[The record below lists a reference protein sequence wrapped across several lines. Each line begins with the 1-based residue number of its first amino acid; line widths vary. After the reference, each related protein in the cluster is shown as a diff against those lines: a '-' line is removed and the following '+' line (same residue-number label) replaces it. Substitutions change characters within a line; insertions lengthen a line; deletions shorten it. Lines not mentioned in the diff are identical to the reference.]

1 MYVLHRKGLLL
12 PLKIKAFMMKKFFYT
27 LVCVLL
33 FASCTSGK
41 PKEEAAGKSDSLASA
56 LDTCTAD
63 SVPNPP
69 KAADGLFDDFIYS
82 FMSTKRFQ
90 YERIIFPLKNVVALQ
105 NGCTMQKL
113 DSRFVFAA
121 QLVMDSL

>member
-12 PLKIKAFMMKKFFYT
+12 PLKIKVFMMKKFFYM

-82 FMSTKRFQ
+82 FMCIKSRQ
-90 YERIIFPLKNVVALQ
+90 EPLSVHLIKNVLFHFSLRKV
-105 NGCTMQKL
+105 NPFENHMMQ
-113 DSRFVFAA
+113 
-121 QLVMDSL
+121 

>member
-12 PLKIKAFMMKKFFYT
+12 PLKIKVFMMKKFFYM

-82 FMSTKRFQ
+82 FMCKSAYSKG
-90 YERIIFPLKNVVALQ
+90 VVE
-105 NGCTMQKL
+105 
-113 DSRFVFAA
+113 V
-121 QLVMDSL
+121 